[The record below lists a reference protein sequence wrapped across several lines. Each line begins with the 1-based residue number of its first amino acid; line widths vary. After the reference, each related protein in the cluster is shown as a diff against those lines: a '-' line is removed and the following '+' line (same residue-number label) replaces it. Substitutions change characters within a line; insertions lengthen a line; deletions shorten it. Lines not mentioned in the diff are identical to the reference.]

1 MNKYKS
7 LIMLKVDINKIT
19 LNNNN
24 ASRELLCNIK
34 FTLGE
39 KKIYTI
45 LGKNGSGK
53 STLIKSLTNLLDKD
67 LYKIIGKVYWYDE
80 NIFEM
85 DKHRLLE
92 MRKKEIKY
100 VLQDLTNNF
109 DPLKKIKYYFDKS
122 GIDKNNISLHLKSFM
137 LPKYGTISNL
147 HSYEISGGMAQRLSF
162 LLALMKNPK
171 LLILDEPTSAI
182 DYANINLIKV
192 KLIDFKK
199 AGGTVLVVTH
209 DINFAKE
216 ISDEIAFL
224 DNSKL
229 GEFTESKMF
238 FNDAEEKP
246 YSGLLHSLKDLQ

>member
-1 MNKYKS
+1 
-7 LIMLKVDINKIT
+7 MLKVDINKIT

-24 ASRELLCNIK
+24 VSRELLCNIK
-34 FTLGE
+34 FTLSE

-53 STLIKSLTNLLDKD
+53 STLIQSLTDLLDKD
-67 LYKIIGKVYWYDE
+67 LYKILGKVYLYDE

-85 DKHRLLE
+85 DKPRLLE
-92 MRKKEIKY
+92 LRKKEIKY

-122 GIDKNNISLHLKSFM
+122 GSNENTISLHLKSFM
-137 LPKYGTISNL
+137 LPEYGTISNL

-162 LLALMKNPK
+162 MLALMKNPK

-182 DYANINLIKV
+182 DYANINLIKL
-192 KLIDFKK
+192 KLADFKK
-199 AGGTVLVVTH
+199 VGGSVLVVTH

-224 DNSKL
+224 DNNRL
-229 GEFTESKMF
+229 GEFTESAVF
-238 FNDAEEKP
+238 FNNAEQKP
-246 YSGLLHSLKDLQ
+246 YAGLLHSYEELQ